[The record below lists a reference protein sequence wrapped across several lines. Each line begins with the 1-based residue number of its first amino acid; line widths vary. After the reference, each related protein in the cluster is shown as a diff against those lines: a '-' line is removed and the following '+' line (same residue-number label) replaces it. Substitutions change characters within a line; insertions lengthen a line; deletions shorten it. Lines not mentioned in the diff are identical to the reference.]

1 MNLQGHADPYRTSP
15 PPLSPTDYRVL
26 VYALVAAVTAA
37 LVFAGI
43 ALSLALA
50 RTPATAAPSPVT
62 APAPVA
68 EAPACPTVVA
78 SPVVVPALAKVR
90 LNSEP
95 DGATVSEDGVEL
107 CSSTPCEITYKGSD
121 AEPARSHPL
130 TVARAGFRTETV
142 PVTVTASP
150 ILVKLRPVPA
160 APRPR
165 SSPGSSTTLLF

>member
-1 MNLQGHADPYRTSP
+1 MNLQGHADPYRTP
-15 PPLSPTDYRVL
+15 PTPLSPTDYRVL

-50 RTPATAAPSPVT
+50 RTPVAGAPPPAA

-68 EAPACPTVVA
+68 EAPACPTAAA
-78 SPVVVPALAKVR
+78 SLVVPALAKVR
-90 LNSEP
+90 LNSDP
-95 DGATVSEDGVEL
+95 DGATVTEDGVEL

-121 AEPARSHPL
+121 AEPTQAHVL
-130 TVARAGFRTETV
+130 TVALTGFRRET
-142 PVTVTASP
+142 VTVTAAASP
-150 ILVKLRPVPA
+150 ILVKLPAVPP

-165 SSPGSSTTLLF
+165 SNPGSSTSLVF